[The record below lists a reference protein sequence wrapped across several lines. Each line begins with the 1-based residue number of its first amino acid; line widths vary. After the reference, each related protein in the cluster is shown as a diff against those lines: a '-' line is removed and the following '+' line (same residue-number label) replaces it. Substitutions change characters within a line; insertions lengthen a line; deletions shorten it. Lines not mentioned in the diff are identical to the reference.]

1 MKDEIL
7 VYTEGCA
14 YPFHMPGHKRN
25 IRDGVFPYQLDL
37 TEIDGFDNLHHPEG
51 LIKKI
56 EDTAARIYHA
66 KRAFLLVNGATCGI
80 LSAVK
85 AVSNRGDKVII
96 A

>member
-7 VYTEGCA
+7 AYTEGSA

-25 IRDGVFPYQLDL
+25 IRDGIFPYQLDL

-56 EDTAARIYHA
+56 EDTLPARSPQ
-66 KRAFLLVNGATCGI
+66 GC
-80 LSAVK
+80 
-85 AVSNRGDKVII
+85 
-96 A
+96 

>member
-56 EDTAARIYHA
+56 EDTADR
-66 KRAFLLVNGATCGI
+66 KSV
-80 LSAVK
+80 V
-85 AVSNRGDKVII
+85 
-96 A
+96 